1 MFVMRRLLHRRTS
14 AKRDERG
21 AAMVLVA
28 VALPVIVLFVSFGIE
43 VGHWYDYS
51 RNLQNRADA
60 AALAAAIAY
69 GGTCFGTPTAAQTD
83 AIAAVAQQYAGP
95 PAGTPGAN
103 LPPPA
108 YLGPYKN
115 QPNLTKGT
123 PGNFHMLLNSTQ
135 YFGQPGAANY
145 NMGTAGHTS
154 DTTALCSS
162 VDEDGNVG
170 AMVDVR
176 LTQANLGLF
185 FPLFGFQPTISAHA
199 RAALQGEASTIAAPI
214 AVGDSGNTPCVSVR
228 LVNATTN
235 QLIQTVPLAKVTNPP
250 NSSAPVQWDN
260 TATPASFTMPNSD
273 NVYVQPFLSDCNGNG
288 QTFDDSTNT
297 GLMMI
302 NNYPSSAPTV
312 THGNPP
318 QLTTNGVIAF
328 YGNCPNTTT
337 TPYFTPPGGDCTVEV
352 DALVAFAGDVG
363 TGDQGL
369 TLVQHQW
376 DNTNQVW
383 TTTQNAMH
391 LSGSG
396 ANKCQNTSAWCTTVT
411 IPDSSGID
419 QFSLNWRETAGA
431 IGATNCGTGNGQQ
444 PPPCTGQINN
454 GAILQ
459 QVFGGCNGCDQPDD
473 AGPIVFARISEA
485 DNNGNIIGNDTN
497 AFAAGSPH
505 RLVFT
510 FKLSGVN
517 TAGPTDPA
525 TVLRFANSTNHQ
537 TGLVD
542 CGQGQS
548 GSNDSD
554 VVYYGCGPNNPK
566 VPGMNPLFVY
576 SRPPGSDCSP
586 ATDGNTTGWPN
597 GNQQDCV
604 QTTPGQRRLNIICP
618 LVYRIVGN
626 PYPANG
632 SFNCQ
637 GGAAGTCPPNNW
649 RLGRGSAGIPAG
661 DPRAI
666 TMIITSDV
674 DLATGLGQPQAW
686 LPIRKFATFYVT
698 GWDSN
703 VNPSCTSPSLGLSQ
717 NEAFPT
723 KGKKNSQNGAV
734 WGHWIIYEDTA
745 GTPNGQLCVLGVTPT
760 NCVPALTR

>member
-1 MFVMRRLLHRRTS
+1 MLCRLSPRH
-14 AKRDERG
+14 ARDERG

-28 VALPVIVLFVSFGIE
+28 VALPVLVLFVAFGVE

-60 AALAAAIAY
+60 AALAASVAY
-69 GGTCFGTPTAAQTD
+69 GGTCFGTATTAQTD
-83 AIAAVAQQYAGP
+83 AIGQVAQQYAGP
-95 PAGTPGAN
+95 PTGTPDAN
-103 LPPPA
+103 LPYPFGSIPA
-108 YLGPYKN
+108 ANYKN

-123 PGNFHMLLNSTQ
+123 PANFHMLLNSTQ
-135 YFGQPGAANY
+135 YWSPGVQNWT
-145 NMGTAGHTS
+145 MGTAGHNNS
-154 DTTALCSS
+154 TALCSS
-162 VDEDGNVG
+162 QDEDGNVG
-170 AMVDVR
+170 PMVDVR

-185 FPLFGFQPTISAHA
+185 FPLFGFTPTISAHA
-199 RAALQGEASTIAAPI
+199 RAALQGEVSTPTTPI
-214 AVGDSGNTPCVSVR
+214 AVGDTGFTPCVSVK
-228 LVNATTN
+228 LVDASTN
-235 QLIQTVPLAKVTNPP
+235 SVIQTVTLAKEPTNPQNP
-250 NSSAPVQWDN
+250 TAPVQWDN
-260 TATPASFTMPNSD
+260 TATPATFTMPSSA

-288 QTFDDSTNT
+288 QTYDDGSQT

-302 NNYPSSAPTV
+302 NNYPSPAPTV

-318 QLTTNGVIAF
+318 QLTTNGVISF
-328 YGNCPNTTT
+328 YSNCPNTTT
-337 TPYFTPPGGDCTVEV
+337 TPYFTPSGADCNVEI

-363 TGDQGL
+363 TSDQGL

-376 DNTNQVW
+376 NNTTNAW
-383 TTTQNAMH
+383 TTTSNAMH
-391 LSGSG
+391 LSQGNG
-396 ANKCQNTSAWCTTVT
+396 ANKCQNASAWCTTVA

-419 QFSLNWRETAGA
+419 QFSLNWSQTAGA
-431 IGATNCGTGNGQQ
+431 IGTTTCGTGNGQQ

-459 QVFGGCNGCDQPDD
+459 QVFGACNGCDQPDD
-473 AGPIVFARISEA
+473 SGPIIFSRISEV
-485 DNNGNIIGNDTN
+485 NNTTCVTPCNDTN
-497 AFAAGSPH
+497 SFAGGSTH
-505 RLVFT
+505 NLIFT
-510 FKLSGVN
+510 LKLSGLN

-525 TVLRFANSTNHQ
+525 TVLRFSNSTNHQ

-542 CGQGQS
+542 CGQGNS

-554 VVYYGCGPNNPK
+554 VVYYGCGPNNPL
-566 VPGMNPLFVY
+566 VPGMNPLFIY

-604 QTTPGQRRLNIICP
+604 QTTPGQRRQNIICP
-618 LVYRIVGN
+618 LVERIVGA
-626 PYPANG
+626 PYPG
-632 SFNCQ
+632 NCQ
-637 GGAAGTCPPNNW
+637 GGAAGTCPANNW
-649 RLGRGSAGIPAG
+649 RLGLGSAGIPVG

-674 DLATGLGQPQAW
+674 DLATGSGQPQAW
-686 LPIRKFATFYVT
+686 VPIRKFATFYVT

-703 VNPSCTSPSLGLSQ
+703 INPSCTSPSLGMSQ

-734 WGHWIIYEDTA
+734 WGHWINYEDTA
-745 GTPNGQLCVLGVTPT
+745 GTPSGQLCVPGVTPT